1 MAGMLRQLISAWRG
15 RDLLSEMLT
24 EFQHMLQDGEW
35 MFRTAG
41 AVLLRE
47 EKPDVVHDEFFAR
60 DKEINRQETDIRRRI
75 VEHLSLRRDADVP
88 ACLVLMSVVKDAE
101 RIGDFCK
108 NVYEV
113 ACLYTMN
120 FDHGPYITPLKELRA
135 EIESLFSKCRV
146 AFAEADQEVAGEIIA
161 ETKGITKHCDEMIAQ
176 LINDQLPTQKAV
188 AYALLSR
195 YFKRVA
201 SHLRNIATSVTG
213 PVHQIDHTPPSGGG
227 VRKTYGKGESQD
239 G

>member
-1 MAGMLRQLISAWRG
+1 MGMLRELISAWRG

-24 EFQHMLQDGEW
+24 EFQHMLEDGEW
-35 MFRTAG
+35 MFKTVG
-41 AVLLRE
+41 AVLHRE
-47 EKPDVVHDEFFAR
+47 ERADTVHNEFFAR
-60 DKEINRQETDIRRRI
+60 DKQINSQETDIRRRI

-108 NVYEV
+108 NIFEV

-135 EIESLFSKCRV
+135 EIEGIFSKTRG
-146 AFAEADQEVAGEIIA
+146 AFAEADQDVAMTIIKD
-161 ETKGITKHCDEMIAQ
+161 TKQIRRHCDEMIEQ

-188 AYALLSR
+188 AYTLLSR
-195 YFKRVA
+195 YFKRIA
-201 SHLRNIATSVTG
+201 AHLSNICSSVVG
-213 PVHQIDHTPPSGGG
+213 PVHEIDHASTGEGKISK
-227 VRKTYGKGESQD
+227 RYGAGE
-239 G
+239 